1 MWARWGQSE
10 PAFFD
15 LGENLRL
22 FSNDVG
28 PRVIET
34 LAELDEILE
43 QLDEAAAISDDEL
56 RKGFTTFSM
65 RFPLKLPADPDSL
78 EYRKRQFDV
87 YEHLHGE
94 PYSINNEVSNFD
106 VNKAASIPFPFYTG
120 SPQTV
125 GNQLISIGHV
135 IRTLNLKPGMSVLE
149 FGPGWGNTTIFLAQM
164 GYKVTA
170 VDIEPNFVALIKERA
185 NRKSLEI
192 ETLKNDFSLIQ
203 TIDKKFDAV
212 LFFEC
217 FHHCSD
223 HQSLIA
229 ALDRVLLPGGKVFF
243 AAEPITDDFPIPWGL
258 RMDGESLWAIRKH
271 GWLELGFQE
280 SYFRSLLLRHGWKL
294 QKEVCKDTPWGT
306 IFVASRISEKANSAP
321 MIFAATNEK
330 LQTEIGMMSRDGSIH
345 TTGRTGYLVYGPYA
359 ALEPGKYRLKVK
371 GELKGVDG
379 ILGTV
384 DVAIQQGKRVI
395 TTKPIISLTEG
406 AIVLAEI
413 DFELDQMATDL
424 EFRIHVQDQA
434 TGSFSGYEVVSR

>member
-1 MWARWGQSE
+1 MKS
-10 PAFFD
+10 
-15 LGENLRL
+15 
-22 FSNDVG
+22 FSKIVE

-43 QLDEAAAISDDEL
+43 RLDEAAAISDDEL

-87 YEHLHGE
+87 YEHLHGK
-94 PYSINNEVSNFD
+94 PYSIKHEVTNFD
-106 VNKAASIPFPFYTG
+106 VKTAASIPFPFYTG

-135 IRTLNLKPGMSVLE
+135 IRTLNLKPGMSILE

-170 VDIEPNFVALIKERA
+170 VEIEPNFVALIKERA
-185 NRKSLEI
+185 NRKSLEVDTI
-192 ETLKNDFSLIQ
+192 NEDFSLIQ

-229 ALDRVLLPGGKVFF
+229 ALDRVLLPGGKAFF

-280 SYFRSLLLRHGWKL
+280 SYFRSLLFRHGWGL
-294 QKEVCKDTPWGT
+294 QKMVCKETPWGT
-306 IFVASRISEKANSAP
+306 IFVASRISERALSAP
-321 MIFAATNEK
+321 MIFLAIDEN
-330 LQTEIGMMSRDGSIH
+330 LRTEIGIMSRDGSIH

-359 ALEPGKYRLKVK
+359 TLEPGRYRLKVN
-371 GELKGVDG
+371 GEFNGADG
-379 ILGTV
+379 MLGTV
-384 DVAIQQGKRVI
+384 DVAVQQGEHI
-395 TTKPIISLTEG
+395 ISTKPIISRTDD
-406 AIVLAEI
+406 ANVLAEI
-413 DFELDQMATDL
+413 DFELDQMATNL
-424 EFRIHVQDQA
+424 EFRIHVHAQT
-434 TGSFSGYEVVSR
+434 TGSFRGYEVSSL